1 MSASSESGPPAPDHP
16 AGLSRR
22 TVVMAGA
29 AALAGAGLGAIRLG
43 RAPTTPQASTFVAA
57 VTSYEGDT
65 LDRAVR
71 DAITASGF
79 DRDRVKG
86 RSVVLKPNLVE
97 PTHSSP
103 HINTHPQFLRA
114 VAEAF
119 RRLDAREVVVA
130 EGPGH
135 CRDARWVLDESG
147 VGAILDAIGV
157 PYVDL
162 NHDET
167 ESVPNRLGYTRLPE
181 FALPRTIT
189 RRADILVSL
198 PKAKTH
204 HWAGVTLSMKNLF
217 GVVPGVCYGWPKNVL
232 HQHGITES
240 ILDLTATVC
249 PHLAIV
255 DGIIGMEGDG
265 PIMGTPRSL
274 GVIVAGTNLPA
285 VDATTARLMDVDPD
299 RIAYL
304 VRASGTL
311 GPIACSR
318 ITQRGEP
325 LSPLVQRFAPLD
337 HPAFPR
343 LR

>member
-1 MSASSESGPPAPDHP
+1 MSASSEPDWPAN
-16 AGLSRR
+16 AGRISRR
-22 TVVMAGA
+22 SAVLAGS
-29 AALAGAGLGAIRLG
+29 AALAGAGAGAFRLLGEGLS
-43 RAPTTPQASTFVAA
+43 ASTFVAA
-57 VTSYEGDT
+57 VPSYEGGT

-71 DAITASGF
+71 DAIAASGF

-97 PTHSSP
+97 PTRTSP

-147 VGAILDAIGV
+147 VGAILDDYKLE
-157 PYVDL
+157 YVDL

-167 ESVPNRLGYTRLPE
+167 DAVPNRLGRTGLSE
-181 FALPRTIT
+181 FQLPRTIT
-189 RRADILVSL
+189 RRADIVVSL
-198 PKAKTH
+198 PKVKTH

-232 HQHGITES
+232 HQHGIMAS
-240 ILDLTATVC
+240 ILDLTATVR

-265 PIMGTPRSL
+265 PIMGTPRAL

-285 VDATTARLMDVDPD
+285 VDATTARLMDVNPR
-299 RIAYL
+299 RIVYL
-304 VRASGTL
+304 EAADGRL
-311 GPIACSR
+311 GPIASSR
-318 ITQRGEP
+318 IVQRGEP
-325 LSPLVQRFAPLD
+325 LAPLIRRFAALD